1 MDEAPTIRRI
11 LVALSGNQEEAAW
24 LESAAALATWLD
36 AELAT
41 LFVEDELLLDA
52 CRLPFI
58 REVGRVSAVV
68 RRLEAGGLEAAFR
81 AAAARMQRLL
91 EQAAQRQALR
101 YSFQIVRGRLLQTA
115 LEAARELDAVLLR
128 GPSARPAR
136 RQPAGRLHI
145 YAGRPPLLAVLGPNE
160 AAPRTLAV
168 ALNLARAADT
178 GLILALPAA
187 DEASFATAR
196 RDVQALLPARL
207 PAMRFHRLDD
217 QTSASLSRAAA
228 ALRPSLMVV
237 HADPSLT
244 PAGLVQLLAGLPCP
258 LLLLK

>member
-1 MDEAPTIRRI
+1 MDETPAIRRI
-11 LVALSGNQEEAAW
+11 LVALSGSQEEVAW
-24 LESAAALATWLD
+24 LDSAAALAAWLD

-41 LFVEDELLLDA
+41 LFVEDELLLEA

-68 RRLEAGGLEAAFR
+68 RSLEAGSLEAAFR

-91 EQAAQRQALR
+91 AQAAQRQALR
-101 YSFQIVRGRLLQTA
+101 YSFQIARGRLLQAA
-115 LEAARELDAVLLR
+115 LGAARELDAVLLR
-128 GPSARPAR
+128 GPSAGPAR
-136 RQPAGRLHI
+136 RQPAGRLHS
-145 YAGRPPLLAVLGPNE
+145 YAGRPPILAVLGPND

-168 ALNLARAADT
+168 ALSLARATGA

-187 DEASFATAR
+187 DEPGFATAR
-196 RDVQALLPARL
+196 RRVQALLPARL
-207 PAMRFHRLDD
+207 PDMRFHRLDD
-217 QTSASLSRAAA
+217 RTGASLSRAAA

-237 HADPSLT
+237 HADPGLT
-244 PAGLVQLLAGLPCP
+244 PAGVVQLLAGLPCP